1 MSNPTQD
8 AGVIQT
14 LLERLNSQRLPM
26 ALALKDKVDRG
37 ETLSEYDIK
46 KLEEVFADAQAIQPM
61 IGRHPE
67 YQDLVARI
75 LHLYKDILDK
85 AMGNEKKA

>member
-14 LLERLNSQRLPM
+14 LFDRLNTQRLPM
-26 ALALKDKVDRG
+26 ALAMKERVDQG
-37 ETLSEYDIK
+37 ETLNEYDIA

-61 IGRHPE
+61 VDRHPE
-67 YQDLVARI
+67 YQDLVGRI
-75 LHLYKDILDK
+75 LHLYKAILDK
-85 AMGNEKKA
+85 AMENEKKA